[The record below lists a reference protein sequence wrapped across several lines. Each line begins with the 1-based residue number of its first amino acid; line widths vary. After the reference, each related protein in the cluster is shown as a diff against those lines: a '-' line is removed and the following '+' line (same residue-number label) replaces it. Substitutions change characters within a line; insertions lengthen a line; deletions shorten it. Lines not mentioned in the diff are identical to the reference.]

1 MITGLRRLQ
10 IVDGETGESLTIE
23 PRKGW
28 LIYVINFAQ

>member
-1 MITGLRRLQ
+1 MITGLRRLLM
-10 IVDGETGESLTIE
+10 VDGEVGERLTIE